1 MKYLFEF
8 NLKLFDCIIL
18 SLCINNPVYTFKKA
32 KEEMAR
38 VEEKDN
44 LTPQL

>member
-32 KEEMAR
+32 KEEREHA
-38 VEEKDN
+38 EN
-44 LTPQL
+44 Q